1 MADSTP
7 VVPPSGDAKP
17 KKEPKP
23 KAEPKAKGESKAKKA
38 PKVKQMDLP
47 NTENGVVTR
56 FPPEPS
62 GYLHI
67 GHAKAALLNDYFAH
81 IQYPGGKMI
90 LRFDDTNTEKENAEF
105 QDAIRED
112 VALLGIKPDAISYTS
127 DYFDEID
134 KQCIRILE
142 AGKAYA
148 DDTPGDKM
156 SEMRMAR
163 EPSVHRDDSVESNLQ
178 HYTEMKTGSDEGRR
192 WCIRAKI
199 SYANDNASLRDP
211 VIFRCPKNQTPH
223 HRTGTKYKAYP
234 TYQFACPIVDSL
246 EGITHALRTTE
257 YNDQDAQYKWIL
269 KALDLRP
276 VYIWTFS
283 KIQFVRTLMSK
294 RKLTKLVNAGVVS
307 GWNDPRF
314 PTVRGIRRRGMTVEG
329 LRDFMVSQG
338 PSKNVVNMD
347 WHTIWT
353 MNKKVID
360 LQGARYT
367 AIDKNY
373 VKCVITG
380 LPHDTPY
387 EEMKPKHAKYDLGDK
402 KVIYSKNILIE
413 QEDARTFA
421 KDEEITLMN
430 WGNAYVRDIQYSST
444 TTSSTAETSVE
455 GISNGISNLNNIT
468 SLELELH
475 LEGDFKKTKQKITWL
490 SSDQSLCPVEL
501 VDFDHLLS
509 KDKLSEEEE
518 THWEDFLTKQSEF
531 KSEAVADVNVWGVKV
546 DEVLQ
551 FDRKG
556 YYRCDVAPDKDGDGK
571 GVFFRIPTGKE

>member
-1 MADSTP
+1 
-7 VVPPSGDAKP
+7 
-17 KKEPKP
+17 
-23 KAEPKAKGESKAKKA
+23 
-38 PKVKQMDLP
+38 
-47 NTENGVVTR
+47 
-56 FPPEPS
+56 
-62 GYLHI
+62 
-67 GHAKAALLNDYFAH
+67 
-81 IQYPGGKMI
+81 MI

-112 VALLGIKPDAISYTS
+112 VALLGIKPDTISYTS
-127 DYFDEID
+127 NYFDQID
-134 KQCIRILE
+134 EQCVKIIK

-148 DDTPGDKM
+148 DDTPGDVM
-156 SEMRMAR
+156 STMRMAR
-163 EPSVHRDDSVESNLQ
+163 EPSVHRDDSIEDNLAR
-178 HYTEMKTGSDEGRR
+178 YEDMKSGTEEGRR

-199 SYANDNASLRDP
+199 SHANDNASLRDP

-223 HRTGTKYKAYP
+223 HRTGDKYKAYP
-234 TYQFACPIVDSL
+234 TYQFACPIVDSI

-269 KALDLRP
+269 KALELRP

-294 RKLTKLVNAGVVS
+294 RRLTKLVNAGAVS
-307 GWNDPRF
+307 GWDDPRF

-367 AIDKNY
+367 AISTPHVVCTIK
-373 VKCVITG
+373 G
-380 LPHDTPY
+380 LPKDDPY
-387 EEMKPKHAKYDLGDK
+387 SEMKPKHAKYDLGEK
-402 KVIYSKNILIE
+402 KVIYSTNMLIE
-413 QEDARTFA
+413 QEDARSFA
-421 KDEEITLMN
+421 QDEEITLMN
-430 WGNAYVRDIQYSST
+430 WGNAYVRDIQYEKTSTSDATTEGVTDGVASLGNISSL
-444 TTSSTAETSVE
+444 S
-455 GISNGISNLNNIT
+455 
-468 SLELELH
+468 LELH
-475 LEGDFKKTKQKITWL
+475 LEGDFKATKKKITWL
-490 SSDQSLCPVEL
+490 SNDQSLCPVRL
-501 VDFDHLLS
+501 VDFDHLLA

-518 THWEDFLTKQSEF
+518 NHWEDFLTKQSEF
-531 KSEAVADVNVWGVKV
+531 KSEAVADCNVWDVKV

-556 YYRCDVAPDKDGDGK
+556 YFRCDEAPTKEK
-571 GVFFRIPTGKE
+571 PGVFFKIPTGKE

>member
-1 MADSTP
+1 MADSK
-7 VVPPSGDAKP
+7 AP
-17 KKEPKP
+17 K
-23 KAEPKAKGESKAKKA
+23 GKKA
-38 PKVKQMDLP
+38 PKIKQLELP
-47 NTENGVVTR
+47 NAANGVVTR

-67 GHAKAALLNDYFAH
+67 GHSKAALLNDHFAH
-81 IQYPGGKMI
+81 TQYSGKMI

-112 VALLGIKPDAISYTS
+112 VALLGIKPDVISYTS
-127 DYFDEID
+127 DYFDQID
-134 KQCIRILE
+134 EYCVKILQ

-148 DDTPGDKM
+148 DDTPGDVM
-156 SEMRMAR
+156 SAMRLAR
-163 EPSVHRDDSVESNLQ
+163 EPSVHRDDSVDDNLARFA
-178 HYTEMKTGSDEGRR
+178 EMKKGSEEGKR

-211 VIFRCPKNQTPH
+211 VIFRCPKTETPH
-223 HRTGTKYKAYP
+223 HRTGDKYKAYP
-234 TYQFACPIVDSL
+234 TYQFACPVVDSL
-246 EGITHALRTTE
+246 EGVTHALRTTE

-269 KALDLRP
+269 KALELKP
-276 VYIWTFS
+276 VHIWTFS

-307 GWNDPRF
+307 GWDDPRF

-360 LQGARYT
+360 LVAGRYT
-367 AIDKNY
+367 AIDKNQVVCK
-373 VKCVITG
+373 VKG
-380 LPHDTPY
+380 FPSDKGDSY
-387 EEMKPKHAKYDLGDK
+387 EEIKPKHAKYDLGNK
-402 KVIYSKNILIE
+402 KVVYSPNLLIE

-430 WGNAYVRDIQYSST
+430 WGNAYVRDIEYAKTTPSST
-444 TTSSTAETSVE
+444 TSDGVADGV
-455 GISNGISNLNNIT
+455 SNLGTVT
-468 SLELELH
+468 SMTLELH
-475 LEGDFKKTKQKITWL
+475 LEGDFKTTKKKITWL
-490 SSDQSLCPVEL
+490 SADQPLVPVEL

-518 THWEDFLTKQSEF
+518 NHWEDFLTKQSEF
-531 KSEAVADVNVWGVKV
+531 KSEAVADQNVWDVKV
-546 DEVLQ
+546 NDFLQ

-556 YYRCDVAPDKDGDGK
+556 YFRCDVAPDKEKGQK
-571 GVFFRIPTGKE
+571 GVFFKIPTGKE